1 MADHDETNQNNLNPE
16 KAEANARI
24 ERDMALALKRQN
36 RAGILGLS
44 GMLGVVVLGGVAFAA
59 TQGGSGTSQPQP
71 QPHAQ
76 VLAMHSASV
85 SPKAQ
90 RSLAPSKATVKA
102 NAELVTLAKA
112 NTVAQKALWAQVTA
126 KMPSLKGSHGVI
138 SPQLAGLGSAKLA
151 TKPNAVVGSGTLW
164 SHLGSALMHPP
175 ASIAPSNI
183 SQSAWES
190 GWKQAATDAMT
201 VVGNDPISV
210 MSNVGPGSQSVFQP
224 FVESAYVGQG
234 TEISAHYWTQSI
246 VADVGPYQGGPTLSL
261 FPVKHQMA
269 NEPTVIALMRVPM
282 MLTERVFVP
291 SQTQGG
297 APVQKSE
304 TQSAVTTM
312 ALTDVSGH
320 YAWWIESLGFGNPH
334 VVTLP
339 GSTAAKGA

>member
-112 NTVAQKALWAQVTA
+112 NTVAQKPCGLKLQPKCPVSRVRMGSSPHNLLGWALRTS
-126 KMPSLKGSHGVI
+126 PSRLVPWWG
-138 SPQLAGLGSAKLA
+138 AGHFGA
-151 TKPNAVVGSGTLW
+151 TW
-164 SHLGSALMHPP
+164 DPP
-175 ASIAPSNI
+175 
-183 SQSAWES
+183 
-190 GWKQAATDAMT
+190 
-201 VVGNDPISV
+201 
-210 MSNVGPGSQSVFQP
+210 
-224 FVESAYVGQG
+224 
-234 TEISAHYWTQSI
+234 
-246 VADVGPYQGGPTLSL
+246 
-261 FPVKHQMA
+261 
-269 NEPTVIALMRVPM
+269 
-282 MLTERVFVP
+282 
-291 SQTQGG
+291 
-297 APVQKSE
+297 
-304 TQSAVTTM
+304 
-312 ALTDVSGH
+312 
-320 YAWWIESLGFGNPH
+320 
-334 VVTLP
+334 
-339 GSTAAKGA
+339 